1 MYSTDNRV
9 IISGVES
16 DVKPTKLSLALDV
29 GNTNNFTV
37 DDSSSFTNFENVGV
51 GTTNKG
57 LVRIGNEI
65 IRYTAVTGNVL
76 TIDSRGLDQV
86 DYAVGTPVSKYELN
100 GVSLVRINR
109 THGLT
114 TATTFDSSSSA
125 DNIGFDYYNIKL
137 DMTGENNID
146 GLAHNDTTDRSTD
159 VGFPKLYSNNTK
171 SGGGYN
177 IKATQN
183 MPFEVIVPV
192 AHNMTVTGTTIGAEL
207 RTTSASGIEDTHI
220 PYIDQGFESV
230 TIGETNY
237 MSSPRAIYSKVNEDE
252 KLDNNVGNKSLQMRV
267 TLGTVD
273 TRLSPVI
280 DSQRVSVIT
289 TSNRVNNAI
298 SNYATD
304 DRVKSVFDDPTA
316 CQYISKEIRLENPA
330 TSIKIL
336 LAGHIHVD
344 ANVRAF
350 YAISDKQGFEPI
362 WTPFPGFNNLNSRG
376 EIINPEDSDGQS
388 DKFIPKVND
397 YTFVGSAIFSDYTFT
412 ADNLPAFRYYRTKVL
427 LTSDDQVYVPR
438 IKDLRVM
445 ALA

>member
-1 MYSTDNRV
+1 
-9 IISGVES
+9 
-16 DVKPTKLSLALDV
+16 
-29 GNTNNFTV
+29 
-37 DDSSSFTNFENVGV
+37 
-51 GTTNKG
+51 
-57 LVRIGNEI
+57 
-65 IRYTAVTGNVL
+65 
-76 TIDSRGLDQV
+76 
-86 DYAVGTPVSKYELN
+86 
-100 GVSLVRINR
+100 
-109 THGLT
+109 
-114 TATTFDSSSSA
+114 
-125 DNIGFDYYNIKL
+125 
-137 DMTGENNID
+137 
-146 GLAHNDTTDRSTD
+146 
-159 VGFPKLYSNNTK
+159 
-171 SGGGYN
+171 
-177 IKATQN
+177 

-350 YAISDKQGFEPI
+350 YAISDKQNFTPI
-362 WTPFPGFNNLNSRG
+362 FVPFPGYKNIDAQG
-376 EIINPEDSDGQS
+376 QIIDPAKNDGLSD
-388 DKFIPKVND
+388 
-397 YTFVGSAIFSDYTFT
+397 TFVPPTNEESFDPNDLIFNPYEFT
-412 ADNLPAFRYYRTKVL
+412 VDNLPSFKSYRIKIVA
-427 LTSDDQVYVPR
+427 TSTSLVYVPQ
-438 IKDLRVM
+438 IKGLRVLAM
-445 ALA
+445 A